1 MENRYFLKSKVFFFT
16 LLVYFSLNG
25 LGICQGW
32 PDIKVRM
39 LPDSSFAVI
48 EKDKNGYKYRRCPHH
63 DINGD
68 IDSEQLIYVIGTK
81 DREKWIDQKNEK
93 HALKHLEKHY
103 NRHIG
108 NKSKNGQIEPVNIN
122 MASLTELVKLP
133 QIGPVMAVR
142 IIDYREKS
150 ANYFT
155 IEDIMKVE
163 RLGIATFNAI
173 KYYIKVK

>member
-68 IDSEQLIYVIGTK
+68 IDSEQLIYVIGT
-81 DREKWIDQKNEK
+81 
-93 HALKHLEKHY
+93 
-103 NRHIG
+103 
-108 NKSKNGQIEPVNIN
+108 
-122 MASLTELVKLP
+122 
-133 QIGPVMAVR
+133 
-142 IIDYREKS
+142 
-150 ANYFT
+150 
-155 IEDIMKVE
+155 
-163 RLGIATFNAI
+163 
-173 KYYIKVK
+173 